1 MKPLSFKFLSA
12 SLFLMVLAGCNSK
25 PSQDVKKAVEANQN
39 AKNLQ
44 EYENSPDHPE
54 QVLARWR
61 SNKDVTSQE
70 VCRALTSLP
79 SYQLMVF
86 SHELEEEANA
96 ALLRDCKE
104 ILQSNLQSYHASLKS
119 SQFYKTSDLDGSK
132 NNIDFKIPFEIQK
145 RDLSNGYRAVTGDV
159 KPGQLILTFDD
170 GPHSQNTL
178 SVLATLAAAGV
189 KGMFFQV
196 GKHVEM
202 HPEVTQLVAREGHRV
217 GSHSYSHP
225 CLGGESACGRANG
238 GRLFSPS
245 EGISQIRRAH
255 QAIYNALGFVDPF
268 FRFPYGA
275 STPELHGFLKDSKM
289 GVFAWNIDSEDW
301 KMVESNGRP
310 RTNLAVIQSS
320 LKQIDQNRRGIILF
334 HDIHRRTAD
343 LLPEFL
349 SQVHMRGYKIV
360 MIVPTDE
367 NLRYNSPMVVK
378 KP

>member
-1 MKPLSFKFLSA
+1 MKSISFKPIHYIFCFLC
-12 SLFLMVLAGCNSK
+12 LLGCHSK
-25 PSQDVKKAVEANQN
+25 PSQDVQKAVEANQN

-44 EYENSPDHPE
+44 EYENSSDHPE

-70 VCRALTSLP
+70 VCQALTSLP
-79 SYQLMVF
+79 SYKLMVF
-86 SHELEEEANA
+86 SQELEEEANS

-104 ILQSNLQSYHASLKS
+104 PLQSNLQSYHAALKM
-119 SQFYKTSDLDGSK
+119 SQFYKTSEIDGVK

-159 KPGQLILTFDD
+159 KTGELILTFDD
-170 GPHSQNTL
+170 GPHSQNTA
-178 SVLATLAAAGV
+178 SVLASLSAAGI
-189 KGMFFQV
+189 KAMFFQV
-196 GKHVEM
+196 GKNVEM
-202 HPEVTQLVAREGHRV
+202 HPEMTQQVAREGHRV

-225 CLGGESACGRANG
+225 CLGGESACGRTNG
-238 GRLFSPS
+238 GHLFSPS

-275 STPELHGFLKDSKM
+275 STPELHAFLKESKT

-301 KMVESNGRP
+301 KMIESNGRP
-310 RTNLAVIQSS
+310 RTNMSVIQSS
-320 LKQIDQNRRGIILF
+320 LKQLDQSRRGIILF

-349 SQVHMRGYKIV
+349 SQVYRRGYKIV
-360 MIVPTDE
+360 MLVPSDE
-367 NLRYNSPMVVK
+367 NLRYNSPMVAK